1 MPVSEKK
8 RAYAERL
15 RALLE
20 HNKSVIIVH
29 CDNVGSRQ
37 MQQIRIA
44 LRGTATVAMG
54 KNTTIRKVRQFPFCD
69 LRHHVCPCS
78 SLAIRASILHAL
90 ALQLHVDPHGGAG
103 ILASHASLPSPAV
116 CCGRLHPGQL
126 STNGGLTGAHPLSGH
141 PSFHASLYRSSRTS
155 CATTR
160 TTRAPP

>member
-1 MPVSEKK
+1 MPVSDKK

-54 KNTTIRKVRQFPFCD
+54 KNTTIRKVRGCGGP
-69 LRHHVCPCS
+69 RHCIVEPCCVVYTV
-78 SLAIRASILHAL
+78 LY
-90 ALQLHVDPHGGAG
+90 GADWCG
-103 ILASHASLPSPAV
+103 CSP
-116 CCGRLHPGQL
+116 GWHR
-126 STNGGLTGAHPLSGH
+126 
-141 PSFHASLYRSSRTS
+141 
-155 CATTR
+155 
-160 TTRAPP
+160 